1 MPIAK
6 HDTDFL
12 TMFLPLMQI
21 QIMCVCIYNLISKYI
36 RY

>member
-6 HDTDFL
+6 HDTDYL

-21 QIMCVCIYNLISKYI
+21 QMMCVCVNIIW
-36 RY
+36 